1 MFLIIVAV
9 LVNEASSVVR
19 MQVMEM
25 KHFLQ
30 FFCGVNWGKLIHQF
44 LSAGE
49 TQMAKLCFI
58 AVFAVGGDTMTTT
71 TTTTARRLLLLLCP
85 TTRGTVR
92 QSECLK
98 GCWGAAMGR
107 LIFTLNC
114 GVVVFLSVLD

>member
-58 AVFAVGGDTMTTT
+58 AVFAVGGDA
-71 TTTTARRLLLLLCP
+71 TTTTARRLLLLCP
-85 TTRGTVR
+85 TTQGTMR
-92 QSECLK
+92 QSERLK